1 MTLPTFT
8 NNSTIP
14 FLGRH
19 LLKDDTQITIES
31 TSSLPAQSSATDN
44 SPVLVQY
51 VPYSPIVSH
60 SDKLNYRVQAY
71 IYNKL
76 DKAIERTKSLRL
88 PAFLALSTSTLAN
101 LILRISSATEMTIHG
116 ISHLFMAPFSE
127 DRKSHLNSAR
137 VLLVQ
142 GPYKALEVVL
152 LPLEVIMDSTFLVF
166 VPKNF
171 IYQRIEKSKVN
182 LIHSKEGTIGS
193 LEYKND
199 LDDAISKAKRREMNL
214 PD

>member
-19 LLKDDTQITIES
+19 LLKDDTHTTIGS

-76 DKAIERTKSLRL
+76 DKALERTESLRL
-88 PAFLALSTSTLAN
+88 PAFLALD
-101 LILRISSATEMTIHG
+101 LILRISSATETTIHG
-116 ISHLFMAPFSE
+116 ISHLFRAPFS
-127 DRKSHLNSAR
+127 RRS
-137 VLLVQ
+137 
-142 GPYKALEVVL
+142 P
-152 LPLEVIMDSTFLVF
+152 
-166 VPKNF
+166 
-171 IYQRIEKSKVN
+171 
-182 LIHSKEGTIGS
+182 
-193 LEYKND
+193 
-199 LDDAISKAKRREMNL
+199 ISFK
-214 PD
+214 